1 MGVPVDF
8 LSPDFGYVMLC
19 VVYMVIMNI
28 HLSLCVGKARKKYD
42 VKYPTMYSDKDP
54 VFNCI
59 QRAHQNTLEVI
70 PFVLVLIILVGI
82 ALPCYSAICGAIWV
96 TSRFSYAS
104 GYSTGDPAKRMN
116 GNYGYL
122 GYFGLLFGLVY
133 VGVMQTGLLNAY
145 L

>member
-1 MGVPVDF
+1 MSVPVDF
-8 LSPDFGYVMLC
+8 LSPDFGYVMLT

-28 HLSLCVGKARKKYD
+28 YLSLGVLKGRKKYD
-42 VKYPTMYSDKDP
+42 VKYPDMYSDKDP

-70 PFVLVLIILVGI
+70 PLVLVLIILVGI
-82 ALPCYSAICGAIWV
+82 ALPCYSAICGAIWI

-104 GYSTGDPAKRMN
+104 GYSTGDPAKRSK